1 MAPPGTRGTIFN
13 PPETRSSWG
22 PRAVDAWYLSP
33 AWDHYRC
40 LTFAIQSTGVE
51 RTSGQY
57 KLYPKH
63 VNVPRQ
69 TPMDRAVTIAANLTS
84 TLRELQE
91 APNESIGRHGD
102 ALK

>member
-13 PPETRSSWG
+13 PPESRTSWG
-22 PRAVDAWYLSP
+22 PRALDAWYIRS

-40 LTFAIQSTGVE
+40 LTFSIPSTGGE

-57 KLYPKH
+57 KLYPTH

-69 TPMDRAVTIAANLTS
+69 TPMDRAVVIANDLTA
-84 TLRELQE
+84 TLRELQT
-91 APNESIGRHGD
+91 APAPD
-102 ALK
+102 VFQPQM